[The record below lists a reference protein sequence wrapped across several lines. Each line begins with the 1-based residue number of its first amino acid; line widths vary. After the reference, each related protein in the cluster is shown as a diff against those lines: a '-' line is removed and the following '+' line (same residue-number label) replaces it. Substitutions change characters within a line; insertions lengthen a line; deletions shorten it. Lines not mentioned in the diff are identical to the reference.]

1 MFKEKRCVF
10 KEKQCTFKEKQC
22 VFKAKQ
28 CMFKEKQ
35 WIFKENNACSRKTM
49 NVQGK
54 QCNQK
59 PSQIECHVWEHDF
72 KGMYFNNF

>member
-1 MFKEKRCVF
+1 
-10 KEKQCTFKEKQC
+10 
-22 VFKAKQ
+22 
-28 CMFKEKQ
+28 MFKEKQ